1 MSLRITYRVCLYDE
15 QLKTLSADLI
25 EAASDDEAV
34 ALARETAPGAQG
46 EVWDGSRLVA
56 RLGAD
61 AFVPVPPSDWGVTAA
76 G

>member
-1 MSLRITYRVCLYDE
+1 MSSPITYRVCLYDE
-15 QLKTLSADLI
+15 QFKTLSAELI
-25 EAASDDEAV
+25 EAASDEEAV
-34 ALARETAPGAQG
+34 ALAQTSARGAKG

-61 AFVPVPPSDWGVTAA
+61 AFVPVPPSEWGLTAA